1 MGRVVVISG
10 GGTGIG
16 FAAAETFA
24 ADGDQVVL
32 LGRRPEMLAPA
43 AAKIHGATYFAADL
57 SDPQAVRAAAGF
69 ISEQHG
75 AVDVVVHSAGG
86 NGVLEE
92 KAAYAD
98 PLEAIAH
105 DWSLNFRLNT
115 LTSVLLTEA
124 LKDQLVDET
133 GRVLFISSI
142 SALRGSGR
150 VAYGASK
157 AALTP
162 YVVRLA
168 HELGPRR
175 ITVNAVAPG
184 LIADTPFFGEPLT
197 EERLKLRAGETV
209 TGRIGVPSDVT
220 STLRWLASAGAGH
233 ITAQVIHVNGGAESS
248 R

>member
-1 MGRVVVISG
+1 MGRTVVISG

-24 ADGDQVVL
+24 ADGDRVVL
-32 LGRRPEMLAPA
+32 LGRRREVLVEA
-43 AAKIHGATYFAADL
+43 AGSIPGAMYFAADL
-57 SDPQAVRAAAGF
+57 SDPHAVRVAADF
-69 ISEQHG
+69 ISEQCR
-75 AVDVVVHSAGG
+75 AVDVVIHSAGG

-92 KAAYAD
+92 KVEYAD

-105 DWSLNFRLNT
+105 DWAMNFRLNT

-124 LKDQLVDET
+124 LKVQLTNET
-133 GRVLFISSI
+133 GRVLFVSSI

-150 VAYGASK
+150 VAYGAAK

-168 HELGPRR
+168 HELGPRG

-184 LIADTPFFGEPLT
+184 LITGTPFFGEPLT
-197 EERLKLRAGETV
+197 EERLRLRAEETA
-209 TGRIGVPSDVT
+209 TGRVGVPGDVT
-220 STLRWLASAGAGH
+220 SLLHFLASEKARH
-233 ITAQVIHVNGGAESS
+233 ITAQVMQVNGGAESS

>member
-1 MGRVVVISG
+1 MGRIVVISG

-16 FAAAETFA
+16 FAAAEMFA

-32 LGRRPEMLAPA
+32 LGRRPEVLA
-43 AAKIHGATYFAADL
+43 AAAEKMHGATYFAADL
-57 SDPQAVRAAAGF
+57 SDPHAVRAAAGF
-69 ISEQHG
+69 IAEQHG
-75 AVDVVVHSAGG
+75 AVDVVIHSAGG
-86 NGVLEE
+86 NGGLEKKVE
-92 KAAYAD
+92 YAD
-98 PLEAIAH
+98 PLETIAH
-105 DWSLNFRLNT
+105 EWSLNFRLNT

-142 SALRGSGR
+142 SSLRGSGR
-150 VAYGASK
+150 VAYGAAK

-184 LIADTPFFGEPLT
+184 LIADTPFFGEPIT
-197 EERLKLRAGETV
+197 EERLKRRAEETV
-209 TGRIGVPSDVT
+209 TGRVGVPSDVT
-220 STLRWLASAGAGH
+220 ELLHFLASKKARH
-233 ITAQVIHVNGGAESS
+233 ITAQVMHVNGGAESS